1 MAIAGHEKKNLGI
14 VAEQT
19 HADKYEKKQFL
30 CCCPTPK
37 LSPALACFSFSCHVA
52 CFGHPQKI
60 NNISLGRSSL
70 EISKRGEN
78 KWVKA
83 PKHWMRPLFT
93 RRRNYQAFALL
104 FGNSINPAIF
114 PPAALQILWEKK
126 LQCMVYRPMG
136 SLPGK
141 MVNYII
147 MKSPRFVATK
157 NPLKPALM

>member
-1 MAIAGHEKKNLGI
+1 MTIAGHEKKNLGI

-37 LSPALACFSFSCHVA
+37 LSPALACLSFSCHVA

-70 EISKRGEN
+70 KTSEKEE
-78 KWVKA
+78 KEWAKT
-83 PKHWMRPLFT
+83 PKHWVRPLFT

-104 FGNSINPAIF
+104 FGNSINLATF
-114 PPAALQILWEKK
+114 PPAAFQILWEKE
-126 LQCMVYRPMG
+126 LQCMVYRPD
-136 SLPGK
+136 LWAVYRGK
-141 MVNYII
+141 WL
-147 MKSPRFVATK
+147 TT
-157 NPLKPALM
+157 L